1 MIHPSSVP
9 VSREHR
15 RAKTDRLDTEL
26 LKRGFLMKRP
36 TSTLESGR
44 NLLEQGAKALLARE
58 TLSVTDLQDLVSS
71 TPTKT
76 PLREDA
82 VAAQ

>member
-1 MIHPSSVP
+1 
-9 VSREHR
+9 
-15 RAKTDRLDTEL
+15 
-26 LKRGFLMKRP
+26 MKRA

-71 TPTKT
+71 TPSKT